1 MKMNKKIKRYNK
13 PRTTDSLIKIFYI
26 SFLIALT
33 IGIIIASFFMYNFK
47 DSIEKQADDS
57 EVIISHAELKPTPES
72 DVISLECKEEIE
84 PEVVEYS
91 REFSE
96 EDKYLLAK
104 ITMAEA
110 GTESLETKIFVI
122 FTILNRV
129 ESDYFPDTIEEVVY
143 ENHNGVYQFTPTASE
158 KWNKVE
164 PNEECW
170 EAVEIANSIE
180 HDPSGGALFFEAC
193 KGESWHSR
201 NLELICQS
209 DSVRFYK

>member
-1 MKMNKKIKRYNK
+1 MKMNKKIKRYRK
-13 PRTTDSLIKIFYI
+13 PRTTDSFIRIFYI

-33 IGIIIASFFMYNFK
+33 IGMIIASYFIYNFK
-47 DSIEKQADDS
+47 NNIEEQPDASNTTIS
-57 EVIISHAELKPTPES
+57 EVEIES
-72 DVISLECKEEIE
+72 EAISLKCEKEIE
-84 PEVVEYS
+84 EAEPIILEYD
-91 REFSE
+91 RELSK

-110 GTESLETKIFVI
+110 GTESLETKILVI

-129 ESDYFPDTIEEVVY
+129 ESNYFPNTIEEVIY
-143 ENHNGVYQFTPTASE
+143 ENYNGVYQFTPTASE
-158 KWNKVE
+158 KWDSVE

-170 EAVEIANSIE
+170 EAVEIANTTE
-180 HDPSGGALFFEAC
+180 HDPSKGALFFEAC